1 MHDAPKLSDRKARLL
16 AALVAQYIRT
26 GEPVGS
32 ESLSAA
38 AGLTVSSAT
47 IRNELAALEE
57 MGYLTQPHASAGR
70 VPTDL
75 GYRHYVDS
83 LPARMRLG
91 ESDKRAIVG
100 FFDEALADVD
110 EILRGTTQLLSRLT
124 HHASVALAR
133 NAREGSVV
141 RLEVVN
147 LNSGALLLIVF
158 DSGQVERRFLE
169 LPEGVGTE
177 EAERVASRLGEAVR
191 GSSLSDVRAT
201 AGLRARAAQD
211 ESERRLLGQIE
222 ATVASIAEAVQ
233 AEHVLYGG
241 VANIVA
247 ERAFEHRETL
257 RQVYEALERETEI
270 LELLRQTAVATEP
283 VRVTIGR
290 ENPVSGMWEA
300 TMIAAPFGIG
310 GIGSNALGT
319 IGVVGPTRMD
329 YASAIS
335 AVRAVADR
343 LSAAVR
349 ALEQ

>member
-1 MHDAPKLSDRKARLL
+1 MQRTPQLSERKGRILR
-16 AALVAQYIRT
+16 ALVSHYIRT

-32 ESLSAA
+32 EVLAPA
-38 AGLTVSSAT
+38 TGLQVSSAT

-57 MGYLTQPHASAGR
+57 MGYLVQPHPSAGR

-83 LPARMRLG
+83 LPARLKLG
-91 ESDKRAIVG
+91 EGDRRAILG

-124 HHASVALAR
+124 HHASVALTR
-133 NAREGSVV
+133 NLREGGVA
-141 RLEVVN
+141 RLEVIN
-147 LNSGALLLIVF
+147 LGSGTLLLIVF
-158 DSGQVERRFLE
+158 DSGQVEKQLLE
-169 LPEGVGTE
+169 VPVGIARE
-177 EAERVASRLGEAVR
+177 EVERI
-191 GSSLSDVRAT
+191 
-201 AGLRARAAQD
+201 
-211 ESERRLLGQIE
+211 SERL
-222 ATVASIAEAVQ
+222 AEAVHGSALADAVVTAKQRAAVAEDENERRVLVQLAEAMQSLSQ
-233 AEHVLYGG
+233 AAAGEHVLYGG
-241 VANIVA
+241 VANIAA

-270 LELLRQTAVATEP
+270 LEILRQATLTPEA

-290 ENPVSGMWEA
+290 EHPASGMWEA
-300 TMIAAPFGIG
+300 TMIAAPFGG
-310 GIGSNALGT
+310 AESALGT
-319 IGVVGPTRMD
+319 IGVVGPIRMD

-349 ALEQ
+349 ALEV

>member
-1 MHDAPKLSDRKARLL
+1 MQRTPQLTERKGRILC
-16 AALVAQYIRT
+16 ALVSHYIRT

-32 ESLSAA
+32 EVLAPA
-38 AGLTVSSAT
+38 TGLQVSSAT

-57 MGYLTQPHASAGR
+57 MGYLVQPHPSAGR

-83 LPARMRLG
+83 LPTRLKLG
-91 ESDKRAIVG
+91 EGDRRAILG

-124 HHASVALAR
+124 HHASVALSR
-133 NAREGSVV
+133 NIREGGVA
-141 RLEVVN
+141 RLEVIS
-147 LNSGALLLIVF
+147 LGSGTLLLVVF
-158 DSGQVERRFLE
+158 DSGQVEKQLLE
-169 LPEGVGTE
+169 MPVGIGPEEV
-177 EAERVASRLGEAVR
+177 ERISARLAEAVH
-191 GSSLSDVRAT
+191 GSTLAGAIATAQERAT
-201 AGLRARAAQD
+201 AAQD
-211 ESERRLLGQIE
+211 ENERRVLTQLSDALRALSE
-222 ATVASIAEAVQ
+222 AHA

-241 VANIVA
+241 VANIAA

-270 LELLRQTAVATEP
+270 LELLRQATLTPEA

-290 ENPVSGMWEA
+290 EHAVSGMWEA
-300 TMIAAPFGIG
+300 TMIAAPFG
-310 GIGSNALGT
+310 GSQTALGT
-319 IGVVGPTRMD
+319 IGVVGPIRMD
-329 YASAIS
+329 YLSAIS

-349 ALEQ
+349 ALEA